1 MQSKPRIHDWGSA
14 LYPRRTSYWVPT
26 TQVLLILVLL
36 LAPLA
41 LASPLDTPD
50 DLASYPGFDLDSGSL
65 SNTFD
70 YVIVGGGL
78 AGLTLASRL
87 SEDSETTVAVI
98 EAGGFYEQLV
108 GNLSQIPAFDV
119 RWTSKST
126 RDVNPLVDWGFN
138 TTPQAGA
145 FDQVIHYARGKALG
159 GSTARNYM
167 AYNRGTVGSY
177 QRWADEVGDQSYT
190 FDKIL
195 PYFQKSLNFT
205 PPDIG
210 KRGVNAT
217 PQYDASTLGQAGPLD
232 VTYSNYAQASSTWV
246 QKGMEAVG
254 ILPQNGFTSGSLNGS
269 SWVIATINHTL
280 GIRESSETAFL
291 QPALDRPNLRIYN
304 GTLAKRILFGGKVA
318 TGVQVHQN
326 GQRFSILS
334 RKEVI
339 VSGGTFQSPQLLMVS
354 GVGPAATLKKF
365 NITVIANR
373 PGVGQNMWDHVLFG
387 PSYRLNVQTSS
398 ALAMGDNLALAEQEF
413 IEQQDGLLASPGG
426 DFLAYERV
434 PATLRQN
441 FSKQALQDLGTFPSD
456 WPEISYFSVGGYFG
470 TQQDYSTGAPKD
482 QYQYA
487 TLAAAIVAPVS
498 RGVVSISSADTS
510 DQPVINPNWLTS
522 EADQQVAV
530 AGYKRVRQIFASP
543 VMQQNVVIGSEY
555 FPGMNV
561 STDSEILQLIR
572 QSFNTLGHAT
582 STCKM
587 GKENDISAVA
597 DSRGRVFGVKNL
609 RVIDASSLPLLPPGL
624 PSASICKLSKH
635 LHAA

>member
-1 MQSKPRIHDWGSA
+1 MQSKPRNRDWGSV
-14 LYPRRTSYWVPT
+14 LWPHRTSHSIQT
-26 TQVLLILVLL
+26 MQILSFLVFL

-41 LASPLDTPD
+41 LGAIAP
-50 DLASYPGFDLDSGSL
+50 DLASYPGLDSDSN
-65 SNTFD
+65 SIRNTFD

-217 PQYDASTLGQAGPLD
+217 PQYDTSTLGQAGPLD
-232 VTYSNYAQASSTWV
+232 ITYSNYAQASSTWV
-246 QKGMEAVG
+246 QKGMQAVG
-254 ILPQNGFTSGSLNGS
+254 ILPQDGFTSGSLNGS

-291 QPALDRPNLRIYN
+291 QPALNRPNLRIYN

-326 GQRFSILS
+326 GQDDRRFSILS

-354 GVGPAATLKKF
+354 GIGPAATLEKY
-365 NITVIANR
+365 NITVLADR

-398 ALAMGDNLALAEQEF
+398 ALAMGDNLALAEKEF

-434 PATLRQN
+434 PSTLRQN
-441 FSKQALQDLGTFPSD
+441 FSRQALQDLETFPSD
-456 WPEISYFSVGGYFG
+456 WP
-470 TQQDYSTGAPKD
+470 
-482 QYQYA
+482 
-487 TLAAAIVAPVS
+487 VS
-498 RGVVSISSADTS
+498 R
-510 DQPVINPNWLTS
+510 
-522 EADQQVAV
+522 
-530 AGYKRVRQIFASP
+530 
-543 VMQQNVVIGSEY
+543 
-555 FPGMNV
+555 
-561 STDSEILQLIR
+561 
-572 QSFNTLGHAT
+572 
-582 STCKM
+582 
-587 GKENDISAVA
+587 DIPFEEQK
-597 DSRGRVFGVKNL
+597 SR
-609 RVIDASSLPLLPPGL
+609 
-624 PSASICKLSKH
+624 
-635 LHAA
+635 

>member
-1 MQSKPRIHDWGSA
+1 MQMIPA
-14 LYPRRTSYWVPT
+14 LVP
-26 TQVLLILVLL
+26 L
-36 LAPLA
+36 LAQLA
-41 LASPLDTPD
+41 LGGVAPLSNNRDALPRAFLDLGSP
-50 DLASYPGFDLDSGSL
+50 G
-65 SNTFD
+65 NTFD

-98 EAGGFYEQLV
+98 EAGGFYEELV
-108 GNLSQIPAFDV
+108 GNVSQIPADDV

-126 RDVNPLVDWGFN
+126 SDVNPLIDWGFS

-145 FDQVIHYARGKALG
+145 LDQVIHYARGKALG

-190 FDKIL
+190 FNNIL
-195 PYFQKSLNFT
+195 PYFKKSLNFT

-210 KRGVNAT
+210 KRGANAT
-217 PQYDASTLGQAGPLD
+217 PQYDAPTLSQAGPLD
-232 VTYSNYAQASSTWV
+232 ITYSNYAQASSTWV
-246 QKGMEAVG
+246 QKGMQAIG

-291 QPALDRPNLRIYN
+291 LPALNRPNLRIYN
-304 GTLAKRILFGGKVA
+304 GTLAKRVLFRGKVA
-318 TGVQVHQN
+318 TGVQVRENDRQ
-326 GQRFSILS
+326 FSILA

-339 VSGGTFQSPQLLMVS
+339 VSGGAFQSPQLLMVS
-354 GVGPAATLKKF
+354 GVGPAAILGKF
-365 NITVIANR
+365 NIKVVADR

-387 PSYRLNVQTSS
+387 PSYRLNVQTAS

-426 DFLAYERV
+426 DLLAYEKV
-434 PATLRQN
+434 PLALRQD
-441 FSKQALQDLGTFPSD
+441 FSRQALQDLGTFPSD
-456 WPEISYFSVGGYFG
+456 WPEISYFSVGAFFG
-470 TQQDYSTGAPKD
+470 TQEDYSTGAPKD
-482 QYQYA
+482 GYQYS
-487 TLAAAIVAPVS
+487 TLAAALVAPVS
-498 RGVVSISSADTS
+498 RGNVSISSVDTA

-543 VMQQNVVIGSEY
+543 VMQQNVVIGPEY

-561 STDSEILQLIR
+561 STDSEILQLIK

-587 GKENDISAVA
+587 GRENDTGAVV
-597 DSRGRVFGVKNL
+597 DSRGRVFGVQNL
-609 RVIDASSLPLLPPGL
+609 RVVDASSLPLLPPGL
-624 PSASICKLSKH
+624 PMASICKEARL
-635 LHAA
+635 LPILR